1 MTGTEEF
8 RQALSDF
15 AEVAQEFCDRLA
27 GHAGGDRT
35 DIFADIDELLPL
47 LYYNGSSLAAA
58 APDDLFDLDIEPGP
72 EGEVVQE
79 TGAQAPWDDEQE
91 ECSVLRAELAGRFGD
106 GDAYLKLNDF
116 GVADG
121 ERDYEVDERLLSED
135 LSAIYH
141 NLVHDLALYKAVPG
155 RDERACAR
163 SWVQG
168 FEGVW
173 GANVP
178 HMLARAF
185 SELYE
190 QGLPDDE
197 EGEEE
202 LP

>member
-1 MTGTEEF
+1 VAETGEF
-8 RQALSDF
+8 HQALSDF

-27 GHAGGDRT
+27 GHAGGDRA
-35 DIFADIDELLPL
+35 DIFVAMDELLPL
-47 LYYNGSSLAAA
+47 LYYNGSSLAAV
-58 APDDLFDLDIEPGP
+58 APDDLFDLEIETGP
-72 EGEVVQE
+72 EAETVQE

-106 GDAYLKLNDF
+106 GDTYLKLNDF
-116 GVADG
+116 GAGDG
-121 ERDYEVDERLLSED
+121 ERDYEVEERLLSED

-141 NLVHDLALYKAVPG
+141 NLVHDLALYKAAPG

-185 SELYE
+185 GELYE
-190 QGLPDDE
+190 QGLPE
-197 EGEEE
+197 EEEEE